1 VDGIVHSSAAPPGY
15 SQAECAARW
24 TSLLAPDTGDLRREL
39 LIELSEYFGA
49 PIGEIE
55 ARMAD
60 ATVRFTEEWRHRVV
74 DPTDERSVVRFYNES
89 ETELFDLASWHA
101 EDPIHF
107 RTLVCADIAAQRPG
121 RTYLD
126 YGSGIGSDALVFA
139 AAGFDVTLA
148 DVSSPLLAFAK
159 WRCERRGFQVRTI
172 DLKRQSLP
180 ARRFDA
186 VLCFDVLE
194 HVHNPLRTLYR
205 IQRSMKPGG
214 LLFVHAP
221 FGEDPDR
228 PMHIVHEDVITPKMP
243 SVGFTRQEGL
253 EADYPA
259 WLWWHP
265 RVYTAFDL
273 PPLDRLGYLVHHV
286 WLRGPAGERWRRSI
300 LGFAARLRGFTETAA
315 LRVRR

>member
-1 VDGIVHSSAAPPGY
+1 MAP
-15 SQAECAARW
+15 R
-24 TSLLAPDTGDLRREL
+24 TGDLRQEL
-39 LIELSEYFGA
+39 TLELSEYFGA
-49 PIGEIE
+49 SIAEIE
-55 ARMAD
+55 ARLAD
-60 ATVRFTEEWRHRVV
+60 ATTRFTEEWREQIT
-74 DPTDERSVVRFYNES
+74 DPSDERAVTRFYNES
-89 ETELFDLASWHA
+89 KTELFDLACWHA

-172 DLKRQSLP
+172 DLKRESLP

-186 VLCFDVLE
+186 VVCFDVLE
-194 HVHNPLRTLYR
+194 HVHKPLRALDR

-214 LLFVHAP
+214 LLFLHAP

-228 PMHIVHEDVITPKMP
+228 PMHIVHEDVVTPKMR
-243 SVGFTRQEGL
+243 SVGLARQREL
-253 EADYPA
+253 EDYPA

-265 RVYTAFDL
+265 FVYRA
-273 PPLDRLGYLVHHV
+273 LDVSSIDRIGYLLYDV
-286 WLRGPAGERWRRSI
+286 WLQGPAGDKLASIYRRFRS
-300 LGFAARLRGFTETAA
+300 
-315 LRVRR
+315 RRPDPTTV